1 MRAGTLVS
9 VTRAHLMFTLS
20 SAALMAS
27 GCAIVLLMPGPTNTL
42 LAAAG
47 LRLGF
52 RRSAH
57 LTAFELA
64 GYLVSITVWGL
75 CFTHASQSLSWLP
88 KILRVAS
95 SLYLAWLAI
104 RLWLTAD
111 SIETSNVKVIGP
123 RTLFSA
129 TVLNPKA
136 ILFAGSIFPPAAF
149 ATFSI
154 WLEAM
159 ALFAILLIPI
169 GCAWIA
175 IGAAPREGRLPL
187 LRPAIIQ
194 RCASVVVALFSGSLI
209 WALAH

>member
-1 MRAGTLVS
+1 
-9 VTRAHLMFTLS
+9 MFTIS

-47 LRLGF
+47 LRQGF
-52 RRSAH
+52 RRSTH

-88 KILRVAS
+88 KILRLAS

-111 SIETSNVKVIGP
+111 SVETSNVKVIGP

-136 ILFAGSIFPPAAF
+136 ILFAGSIFPPEAF
-149 ATFSI
+149 ATFTM